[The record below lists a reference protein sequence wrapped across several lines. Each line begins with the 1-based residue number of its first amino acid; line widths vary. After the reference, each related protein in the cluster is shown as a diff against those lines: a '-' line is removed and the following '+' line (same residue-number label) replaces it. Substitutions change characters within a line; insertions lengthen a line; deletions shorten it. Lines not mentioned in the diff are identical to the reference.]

1 MEINVKLGGALKQYA
16 SGKGG
21 THSIESDSPI
31 TVAEAIAK
39 VGVEEEADDVVVI
52 VNDEVVPPSERLQFT
67 LKDQDQL
74 TLIPQLKGG

>member
-1 MEINVKLGGALKQYA
+1 MEISVKLGGALKQYA

-21 THSIESDSPI
+21 RLSIEPDSPI

-39 VGVEEEADDVVVI
+39 IGIEEDADDMVVI
-52 VNDEVVPPSERLQFT
+52 VNDEVVPPSERLQVT